1 MATLSITLNEGITS
15 VRVAQTTKGGLM
27 RRLFIPVVGSLLL
40 VACGESKVMI
50 PETAK
55 AYLTCPSGTTL
66 ERLVRCIRDKM
77 PKSGSNGYVAPT
89 FAQRADWRI
98 VVNQMLQGSC
108 DFAVPAS
115 LNGIVQ
121 VKTFTDTGNGRDY
134 CLLMEVRDQNGDGR
148 VDNGFGT
155 FIVYSKATR
164 QLSHQAVHP
173 IADSDTDTQ
182 AVTVFK
188 ATDSRSFLMA
198 GAHRDAN
205 AAPSA
210 CLPSSPSPTRPTT
223 ATLSSRQPMRSCS
236 PITARRPGSRFSGM
250 GWPPRPAQTRTS
262 IHPMAAMSTGGRRQ
276 DQGSARQVA
285 AASSD
290 LGAWTSPDRA
300 RAVRTPLKIFRD
312 ACSMASLL
320 NASAALRRRATPRN
334 SSTSSSIRSSAIPA
348 IGLRPSRIRSPD
360 GKPETGS
367 ARRILV
373 AGISAVCGD

>member
-1 MATLSITLNEGITS
+1 
-15 VRVAQTTKGGLM
+15 M

-40 VACGESKVMI
+40 VACGHSKVMSS
-50 PETAK
+50 ESAK
-55 AYLTCPSGTTL
+55 ADLTCPSGTTL

-77 PKSGSNGYVAPT
+77 PKRESDGYVAPT

-108 DFAVPAS
+108 DFAVPVS
-115 LNGIVQ
+115 LNDIVQ
-121 VKTFTDTGNGRDY
+121 VKTFRDTGNGRDY

-155 FIVYSKATR
+155 FIVYSKAPR

-210 CLPSSPSPTRPTT
+210 CLPDRLESDASHNANTMVQATNEELLAYYGAASWFAIQWHGMAGETCQGTDVYLSHGLNVKPAPTDKIKVLCDKLALPPLTWKVD
-223 ATLSSRQPMRSCS
+223 LPKSDFCNLDL
-236 PITARRPGSRFSGM
+236 PGSESCDLN
-250 GWPPRPAQTRTS
+250 ATENIQ
-262 IHPMAAMSTGGRRQ
+262 GRLLNGVTAER
-276 DQGSARQVA
+276 VCCT
-285 AASSD
+285 AASSY
-290 LGAWTSPDRA
+290 TQ
-300 RAVRTPLKIFRD
+300 KFIHIEQHKEFRNPSD
-312 ACSMASLL
+312 W
-320 NASAALRRRATPRN
+320 
-334 SSTSSSIRSSAIPA
+334 IEAITDTFP
-348 IGLRPSRIRSPD
+348 
-360 GKPETGS
+360 
-367 ARRILV
+367 
-373 AGISAVCGD
+373 